1 MFRVGDL
8 VKVKEDATTIPDGIN
23 YVPEMY
29 GYRGNIYEVKQIKVG
44 GNKRAYNLHGCG
56 YGYGDWVFDES
67 WLEHV
72 DNRTYDISENEI
84 KDLLCLK

>member
-8 VKVKEDATTIPDGIN
+8 VKVKEDAATIPDGIN

-44 GNKRAYNLHGCG
+44 GNKRAYNLYGCDCG
-56 YGYGDWVFDES
+56 YHDWVFDES
-67 WLEHV
+67 WLEPV